1 MARGNPL
8 LPQLRSR
15 NHEWLLRAAQVGGAI
30 VVGVGVPGGALLAA
44 THPKYHSTAWTIA
57 LVVVVALAA
66 VGIAALLVGGV
77 GAFLTRP
84 VPPEHADTLRAS
96 ALALGR
102 ALESDRVCDY
112 GNAYKPDQAFRAHFP
127 RLGERLAAWDTVVA
141 APAVSEQ
148 ALDQRLDAIMA
159 EHEVTAGQPEVIY
172 NLPKIKRYAH
182 TLAIERAH
190 GRLLEPSQFVWG
202 EATTAINAGDIEI
215 LGPPFG
221 VRLPFSGEDWITVT
235 PLEGETKDDWLTR
248 TEPYTQQVDAVMDAT
263 FASALPYAQAVLEA
277 QERLREF
284 KRDELPATLD
294 ALQLVQVREAPRVR
308 HRCDSC

>member
-1 MARGNPL
+1 
-8 LPQLRSR
+8 
-15 NHEWLLRAAQVGGAI
+15 
-30 VVGVGVPGGALLAA
+30 LLAA
-44 THPKYHSTAWTIA
+44 THPKYHGTAWTIA
-57 LVVVVALAA
+57 LVVVVALAV

-96 ALALGR
+96 ALAVGR

-127 RLGERLAAWDTVVA
+127 QLGERLAVWDTVVA
-141 APAVSEQ
+141 APATSED
-148 ALDQRLDAIMA
+148 ALDRRLDAIMA

-172 NLPKIKRYAH
+172 NVPKIKRYAH
-182 TLAIERAH
+182 VVAIERAD
-190 GRLLEPSQFVWG
+190 GRLLEVPRFVWG
-202 EATTAINAGDIEI
+202 EATTATNAGELDIP
-215 LGPPFG
+215 GASFG

-235 PLEGETKDDWLTR
+235 PLEDETRDDWLTR

-263 FASALPYAQAVLEA
+263 FANALPYAQAVLEA

-284 KRDELPATLD
+284 KRDELLTILD
-294 ALQLVQVREAPRVR
+294 ALQLVQVREAPRIR
-308 HRCDSC
+308 HGCESC